1 LHHKL
6 SALINQW
13 IHVAKQDFFEAMLV
27 AAGFLV
33 PLVYAERTL
42 GTLTITII
50 EPVMVLLIIG
60 FALRARREKL
70 DLRPTTADLLFAA
83 LVLWSAISLPRAID
97 FGKSLREVLWLA
109 ESALVYYMV
118 SHSNLN
124 KESLGKLM
132 RSWCYGAIAV
142 AFLGLLHYLVSVL
155 SGNGPVRIAST
166 ILNSNHLSGYLII
179 YLPILISMK
188 YGKRKDQRYYW
199 GILAT
204 IVSTALVLTY
214 CRGGWYATIIA
225 LTIMAFL
232 KDKRLLVWM
241 VVYILIYSW
250 IFPPITTQAVSG
262 FTPLQERNGIARLQ
276 LWLIGF
282 KMWHENPITGVGT
295 GNYIY
300 LHDDY
305 RTRYPY
311 LDRGFGPLEPH
322 SSFVKFLAEN
332 GAVGLGLFVA
342 LLGIL
347 GYKVI
352 SLLVAGFQG
361 QTAGQPEPQYAL
373 IVGAVCGLLAFL
385 MQSNTNSLFH
395 LPSVAFGVWLI
406 SGLGTRQ
413 YSLQAAQSAVGQGS
427 LNTLVNSV
435 PAPKPEQ
442 GLKHN
447 T

>member
-1 LHHKL
+1 MRHKL
-6 SALINQW
+6 GTLINWGIQM
-13 IHVAKQDFFEAMLV
+13 AKQDFFETMLV

-42 GTLTITII
+42 GTVTITII

-60 FALRARREKL
+60 FALRARRGKL
-70 DLRPTTADLLFAA
+70 DLRPKTADLLFAA

-97 FGKSLREVLWLA
+97 FAKSFREVLWLA

-124 KESLGKLM
+124 KESLGRLM

-155 SGNGPVRIAST
+155 SGNGPVKIAST
-166 ILNSNHLSGYLII
+166 VLNSNHLSGYLII

-188 YGKRKDQRYYW
+188 YGKRQDQRYYW

-204 IVSTALVLTY
+204 VVSTALVLTY
-214 CRGGWYATIIA
+214 CRGGWYAAIIA

-250 IFPPITTQAVSG
+250 IFPPVTTRAVSG
-262 FTPLQERNGIARLQ
+262 LAPLQERNGIARLQ
-276 LWLIGF
+276 FWLIGF
-282 KMWHENPITGVGT
+282 KMWHENPIAGVGT

-305 RTRYPY
+305 RIRYPY
-311 LDRGFGPLEPH
+311 LDRGFGPLNPH
-322 SSFVKFLAEN
+322 NSFVKLLAEN
-332 GAVGLGLFVA
+332 GAVGLGLFLA
-342 LLGIL
+342 LLANL
-347 GYKVI
+347 GSKII
-352 SLLVAGFQG
+352 SLLITGFQS
-361 QTAGQPEPQYAL
+361 QATGQPETQYAL
-373 IVGAVCGLLAFL
+373 TVGAVCGLIAFL
-385 MQSNTNSLFH
+385 IQSNTNSLFH
-395 LPSVAFGVWLI
+395 LARLAFGVWLI
-406 SGLGTRQ
+406 SGAVVRH
-413 YSLQAAQSAVGQGS
+413 YSIQTAESTVGQGS
-427 LNTLVNSV
+427 INTLVNSV
-435 PAPKPEQ
+435 PTPKPE
-442 GLKHN
+442 
-447 T
+447 